1 MSFNP
6 EHYNKTTDR
15 IKDLILEIDSQIIQE
30 KIKMGHIEQ
39 IIERKEGQK
48 DKLAEA
54 LQRIVDVGNIILSP
68 DANQKSDFP
77 PYEEARN
84 IMRHFGLK
92 SSFDFVKLCKEGS
105 RPDNIPSSP
114 YKTYETDWERL
125 GGGNKAWRDFLCVD
139 DNESLEKTMKKIE
152 ANKKKP
158 YKIGE

>member
-68 DANQKSDFP
+68 DANPKSDFP

-84 IMRHFGLK
+84 IMRSYGLK
-92 SSFDFVKLCKEGS
+92 SSFDFAKLCDSGE
-105 RPDNIPSSP
+105 RPANIPSSP
-114 YKTYETDWERL
+114 YKTYKTDWERL
-125 GGGNKAWRDFLCVD
+125 GGGAKAWRDFLCVE
-139 DNESLEKTMKKIE
+139 DNESLEETLKKIE
-152 ANKKKP
+152 EDRKKP
-158 YKIGE
+158 YEIGK